1 MRNIKYFLIPTF
13 LFIAVCG
20 IFLFLHSDKISA
32 QLTIHNTW
40 YTENIYQLMKFI
52 TAWGEWQ
59 LFAVAILAYSFQKSW
74 WRAGEFLTAS
84 IISAVVVQVLKRLVF
99 APSPRPMAIIDWGE
113 TQLALGIGID
123 MPLQFAFPS
132 GHTTTAFIWFTLM
145 AFHYKRPVLQ
155 VFAAVCAIAVA
166 ISRVYL
172 MAHWI
177 TDVMAGILLGV
188 TIAVIVNTVFEYLQK
203 KSALIKRA
211 D

>member
-1 MRNIKYFLIPTF
+1 
-13 LFIAVCG
+13 
-20 IFLFLHSDKISA
+20 
-32 QLTIHNTW
+32 
-40 YTENIYQLMKFI
+40 
-52 TAWGEWQ
+52 
-59 LFAVAILAYSFQKSW
+59 
-74 WRAGEFLTAS
+74 
-84 IISAVVVQVLKRLVF
+84 
-99 APSPRPMAIIDWGE
+99 
-113 TQLALGIGID
+113 
-123 MPLQFAFPS
+123 
-132 GHTTTAFIWFTLM
+132 M